1 MRRSHLAGWAFVFIL
16 VFVLQSLFYCP
27 AGLMPDFMLLVVF
40 FFSRRYG
47 EVPGLLFGASTGLVL
62 DLFSGLIVG
71 PHLLARGISG
81 YMSGWFSKI
90 IFGKSRLLIIGF
102 MIILSLVNAFV
113 LKTAIAAFIPPSGR
127 ADLIKVAASGA
138 FLGLVAAAVDL
149 IWIRDTLN
157 EEQPI

>member
-1 MRRSHLAGWAFVFIL
+1 MRQSHLAGWILAFL
-16 VFVLQSLFYCP
+16 SVFVLQSLLYCP
-27 AGLMPDFMLLVVF
+27 AGLMPDFILLVVF

-47 EVPGLLFGASTGLVL
+47 EAPGLLFGASAGLVL
-62 DLFSGLIVG
+62 DLFSGLIIG

-81 YMSGWFSKI
+81 YVSGWFSKI

-102 MIILSLVNAFV
+102 LIFLSLLDALV
-113 LKTAIAAFIPPSGR
+113 LRTAIAAFIPPSGR
-127 ADLIKVAASGA
+127 TDLITVAARGA

-149 IWIRDTLN
+149 IWIQDTLN